1 MEIDLPVGIFIAVS
15 LVVAVI
21 LHELMHGLVA
31 DRLGDPTAREA
42 GRISLNPVRHI
53 DPVGTILLPGALI
66 VLGSPFVIG
75 YAKPVP
81 VRSSRLRNP
90 RVHML
95 LVSLA
100 GPATNVVLAVIGGLT
115 LRLISPTSLRLAQFL
130 LFWTL
135 TNLFLAVFNLL
146 PLPPLDGSQLIA
158 TLLPGRLR
166 NAYMAFGRYSFLLLF
181 LILWGVPAILDQV
194 RELVIWLF
202 RLLAG

>member
-1 MEIDLPVGIFIAVS
+1 MEIDFPVVVFIALS

-21 LHELMHGLVA
+21 LHELMHGVVA
-31 DRLGDPTAREA
+31 ERLGDPTAREA
-42 GRISLNPVRHI
+42 GRISLNPIRHI

-66 VLGSPFVIG
+66 VLGSPLVIG

-81 VRSSRLRNP
+81 VRPARLRNP

-100 GPATNVVLAVIGGLT
+100 GPATNVVLAVIGGLI
-115 LRLISPTSLRLAQFL
+115 LRLISPTTLRPAQFL

-146 PLPPLDGSQLIA
+146 PLPPLDGSQLVA
-158 TLLPGRLR
+158 AVLPRRLR
-166 NAYMAFGRYSFLLLF
+166 NAFMAFGRYTFLLLF

-194 RELVIWLF
+194 QELVFWLF
-202 RLLAG
+202 TLLAG